1 MEKDRTK
8 ATMPNLHT
16 MYECN
21 VRERMHSLPKWAQI
35 ELERLYRDTAAL
47 RQEIARLSTPD
58 EGEQFVAEDP
68 LIDSV
73 IGLGHRTVKLL
84 LKRGYIAVRPTDDG
98 EGVNVSFV
106 IGRVVV
112 VPLASNSIIVRP
124 TE

>member
-8 ATMPNLHT
+8 ATMPNFHT
-16 MYECN
+16 VCERN
-21 VRERMHSLPKWAQI
+21 VRERMHSLPKWAQS

-47 RQEIARLSTPD
+47 REEIARLSTLGED
-58 EGEQFVAEDP
+58 ERFIAEDP

-98 EGVNVSFV
+98 EGVDVRSGL
-106 IGRVVV
+106 GRIVV